1 MGSAAGLGLTAGVAR
16 LGLGLLERRLQARRE
31 KKTGQQDPL
40 RGVSSKSRTRTKQE
54 KRPERSGGAPPAAA
68 PLNQLVT
75 LFPDT
80 ERSVLGRILASNQGD
95 LEAAV
100 DQVGRPI
107 VHDKQSPI
115 YNDA

>member
-1 MGSAAGLGLTAGVAR
+1 MYYIVAR

-31 KKTGQQDPL
+31 KKAGQQQDPL

-54 KRPERSGGAPPAAA
+54 KRAGGGRSGGAPAAAGRSGGAPDAAAA

-95 LEAAV
+95 LEAAI
-100 DQVGRPI
+100 DQVG
-107 VHDKQSPI
+107 
-115 YNDA
+115 

>member
-1 MGSAAGLGLTAGVAR
+1 MAR
-16 LGLGLLERRLQARRE
+16 LGLGLLERRLQARKD
-31 KKTGQQDPL
+31 KKAGQQDPL

-54 KRPERSGGAPPAAA
+54 KRPGGGRSGGAPPAAA

-95 LEAAV
+95 LEAAI
-100 DQVGRPI
+100 DQVG
-107 VHDKQSPI
+107 S
-115 YNDA
+115 Y